1 MTDWTPFAELGKR
14 EDFIRTSMAVHMA
27 SSRPIKDPRMA
38 LQAAELDWQAIER
51 AMREDEEKRR

>member
-14 EDFIRTSMAVHMA
+14 EDFIRTSVAVYMAMTY
-27 SSRPIKDPRMA
+27 KDPRMA
-38 LQAAELDWQAIER
+38 LVRALDDWQAIEL